1 MAHPVICY
9 YCKQKFDRDREPF
22 VQVSAARYAHKAC
35 AEKHQVEKT
44 QKEKDYDAL
53 VNYIENLFGIGYV
66 SAKVA
71 KQIKEYRETYN
82 YTYSGML
89 GTLVYW
95 YEVKG
100 ATIDQANGG
109 IGIVPYIYEQAKEYY
124 SKINQANELNAGV
137 TGYKLHFKEIVIEA
151 PQAEIKPPKLF
162 DLGEDDING

>member
-1 MAHPVICY
+1 MAHYVICQ
-9 YCKQKFDRDREPF
+9 YCKAKFDRDKEPY
-22 VQVSAARYAHKAC
+22 VEISNRRYAHKAC
-35 AEKHQVEKT
+35 AEKNQIQKT
-44 QKEKDYDAL
+44 QKEKDYEAL
-53 VNYIENLFGIGYV
+53 VNYIENLFGVGYV

-100 ATIDQANGG
+100 AKTDLANGG

-124 SKINQANELNAGV
+124 SKINKANELNANIV
-137 TGYKLHFKEIVIEA
+137 GYKLHFKEIIIEA
-151 PQAEIKPPKLF
+151 PRAQEKPKKLF
-162 DLGEDDING
+162 NLEDKENG

>member
-1 MAHPVICY
+1 MAHPVVCV
-9 YCKQKFDRDREPF
+9 YCKGKFDRDKEPC
-22 VQVSAARYAHKAC
+22 VQVSDRRWAHKAC
-35 AEKHQVEKT
+35 AEKNQIQKT
-44 QKEKDYDAL
+44 QKELDYEKL

-124 SKINQANELNAGV
+124 LKINQANELNAGI
-137 TGYKLHFKEIVIEA
+137 TNYKLHFREIEISA
-151 PQAEIKPPKLF
+151 PQPDIKPPKLF
-162 DLGEDDING
+162 DLGEGDING

>member
-1 MAHPVICY
+1 MAHPVICV
-9 YCKQKFDRDREPF
+9 YCKGKFDRDKEPC
-22 VQVSAARYAHKAC
+22 VQVSDRRWAHKAC
-35 AEKHQVEKT
+35 AEKNQIQKS
-44 QKEKDYDAL
+44 QKELDYERL

-71 KQIKEYRETYN
+71 KQIKEYRENYN
-82 YTYSGML
+82 YTYSGIL

-124 SKINQANELNAGV
+124 SKINQANELNAGI
-137 TGYKLHFKEIVIEA
+137 TGYKLHFKEITIEA
-151 PQAEIKPPKLF
+151 PQAETKPLKLF
-162 DLGEDDING
+162 NIGEDD

>member
-1 MAHPVICY
+1 MAHPVICV
-9 YCKQKFDRDREPF
+9 YCKGKFDRDKEPC
-22 VQVSAARYAHKAC
+22 VQVSDRRWAHKAC
-35 AEKHQVEKT
+35 AEKNQIQKS
-44 QKEKDYDAL
+44 QKELDYERL

-71 KQIKEYRETYN
+71 KQIKEYRENYN
-82 YTYSGML
+82 YTYSGIL

-124 SKINQANELNAGV
+124 SKINQANELNAGI
-137 TGYKLHFKEIVIEA
+137 TGYKLHFKEIIIEA
-151 PQAEIKPPKLF
+151 PQAETKPLKLF
-162 DLGEDDING
+162 NIGEDD

>member
-1 MAHPVICY
+1 V
-9 YCKQKFDRDREPF
+9 FDRDKEPF

-35 AEKHQVEKT
+35 AEKNQVEKT

-109 IGIVPYIYEQAKEYY
+109 IGIIPYVYDQALQYY
-124 SKINQANELNAGV
+124 YALYLAQIANEDKDIEHYEV
-137 TGYKLHFKEIVIEA
+137 RVKEFFIEEPQRIV
-151 PQAEIKPPKLF
+151 KPPHLF
-162 DLGEDDING
+162 KFREED

>member
-1 MAHPVICY
+1 MAHYVICQ
-9 YCKQKFDRDREPF
+9 YCKGKFDRDKEPF
-22 VQVSAARYAHKAC
+22 VQVSDRRYAHKLC
-35 AEKHQVEKT
+35 AEKNQIQKT

-71 KQIKEYRETYN
+71 KQIKDFRETYN
-82 YTYSGML
+82 YTYSGIL

-109 IGIVPYIYEQAKEYY
+109 IGIVPYVYEQAKEYY
-124 SKINQANELNAGV
+124 QTINRANELNAGV
-137 TGYKLHFKEIVIEA
+137 TSYKLQYKEIEIYA
-151 PQAEIKPPKLF
+151 PRSEEKPIKLF
-162 DLGEDDING
+162 NLGDENNG